1 MKNVTCEII
10 NSLKMNRRLSIIGKI
25 VMREEKKGESK
36 PTFIQKMNLM
46 DSVFLVIGAV
56 VGSGIFMTTGF
67 IAEFVPSVFMIL
79 VVWLIG
85 GIITLCGA
93 LSFGELGAMFPKA
106 GGQFVYLKEAYGDW
120 AGFLFGWTFFWVIEC
135 GGIAALAI
143 GFAEYTGYF
152 VPCLSPQ
159 AVIIKGQVA
168 GLPFSF
174 SAGQFLAVG
183 SIFILSAINYLGIK
197 SGIFVQNLFTFLR
210 IGCLAAIVLGWLFM
224 GNKSG
229 IRDMSDFFASAGTL
243 NFKFMGLALF
253 AVLWT
258 YDGWYSVSC
267 TAEEIKNPRR
277 NIPLSLFLGTA
288 AITIIYLLVNV
299 VYVMAVPIDRMKG
312 VARVGE
318 MVASSLFG
326 HQGAFLIAA
335 GITVTIFGCLS
346 ATILYGPRVYYA
358 MAEERLFFRRMSFIH
373 PRFRVPTTAIIC
385 QAAWS
390 SLLCL
395 SGTYQTLYE
404 YVIFALVLFFAA
416 TGAAVIIL
424 RIRQSSKPRPYRTW
438 GYPIIPLVFIIVN
451 LTIFLNSIFSQP
463 LESAIGLGIILAGVP
478 AYVFWKKRKPVRP
491 NQWSS

>member
-1 MKNVTCEII
+1 
-10 NSLKMNRRLSIIGKI
+10 MNKRT
-25 VMREEKKGESK
+25 ESGSK
-36 PTFIQKMNLM
+36 AGFVQKMSLM
-46 DSVFLVIGAV
+46 DSVFLVVGGV

-67 IAEFVPSVFMIL
+67 IAEFVPSVFMVLI
-79 VVWLIG
+79 VWLVG
-85 GIITLCGA
+85 GIITLCGG
-93 LSFGELGAMFPKA
+93 LSFGELGSMFPKA

-135 GGIAALAI
+135 GGIAALAV
-143 GFAEYTGYF
+143 GFAEYAGYF
-152 VPCLSPQ
+152 LPGLSPQ
-159 AVIIKGQVA
+159 ASLVKGEIV
-168 GLPFSF
+168 GFPFSL
-174 SAGQFLAVG
+174 SAGQFVAVG
-183 SIFILSAINYLGIK
+183 SVAVLSAINYLGIK

-210 IGCLAAIVLGWLFM
+210 IGLLAAIVLGGLFV
-224 GNKSG
+224 GSKSG
-229 IRDMSDFFASAGTL
+229 IRDLSQFFASAGPL

-253 AVLWT
+253 AVIWT

-267 TAEEIKNPRR
+267 TAEEIKNPKR

-288 AITIIYLLVNV
+288 AITIIYLLVNI
-299 VYVMAVPIDRMKG
+299 VYVMTVPIERMKG

-358 MAEERLFFRRMSFIH
+358 MAEERLFFKRMSFIH
-373 PRFRVPTTAIIC
+373 PRFRVPTTAIIW
-385 QAAWS
+385 QAVWS

-404 YVIFALVLFFAA
+404 YVIFAVVLFFAA

-424 RIRQSSKPRPYRTW
+424 RIRQPEKLRPYRTW
-438 GYPIIPLVFIIVN
+438 GYPIVPSVFILVN
-451 LTIFLNSIFSQP
+451 LAIFLNSILSQP
-463 LESAIGLGIILAGVP
+463 FESAIGLGIILAGAP
-478 AYVFWKKRKPVRP
+478 AYIFWRKRKTATPGLEKM
-491 NQWSS
+491 